1 MYYNIRRIVTGA
13 RNNNSSKSES
23 SHDANDLETAPKE
36 NSVIA
41 VDEKLNDAKTE
52 SVVLTLEKELKEDAQ
67 DVETEAIKNTDQLL
81 SKSQNETTVKNAT
94 QEDSGKSVEQAGKVQ
109 SKGCKKSEKLFSKVK
124 PPPTFDAFLSYV
136 IVFGLIMYYFYLTDY
151 RKVWLLFYDN

>member
-23 SHDANDLETAPKE
+23 SRDANDLKTAPKQ

-94 QEDSGKSVEQAGKVQ
+94 QEDSGWILCACFRVRVQ
-109 SKGCKKSEKLFSKVK
+109 KLF
-124 PPPTFDAFLSYV
+124 LSSE
-136 IVFGLIMYYFYLTDY
+136 
-151 RKVWLLFYDN
+151 N